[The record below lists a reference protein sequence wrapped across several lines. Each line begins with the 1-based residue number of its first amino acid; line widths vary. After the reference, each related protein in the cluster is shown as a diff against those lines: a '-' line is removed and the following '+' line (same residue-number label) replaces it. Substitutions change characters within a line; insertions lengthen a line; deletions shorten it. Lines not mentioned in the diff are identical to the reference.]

1 MQPDT
6 PAEAN
11 SGDQRATSEVVASLI
26 ANLQA
31 LLKTQFE
38 LLKLEV
44 TGVAR
49 DKGIAVG
56 LFIGAALFGFFV
68 LAFVGVTGAHALALV
83 LPLWAAWL
91 IITGVYLLIAA
102 VGLRGCVWLHLLA
115 PAPRTAPRRVRTVR
129 HLRAARSKPLHTRVG
144 GRSRQPLSSAR

>member
-6 PAEAN
+6 PAGAGD
-11 SGDQRATSEVVASLI
+11 SDQRATSEVVASLI

-44 TGVAR
+44 TGIAR

-56 LFIGAALFGFFV
+56 LFIGAGLFGFFV

-91 IITGVYLLIAA
+91 IITGVYLLITIVLAL
-102 VGLRGCVWLHLLA
+102 VGVRLMKRPVK
-115 PAPRTAPRRVRTVR
+115 PERTQQELETLKTWAQEQVQR
-129 HLRAARSKPLHTRVG
+129 
-144 GRSRQPLSSAR
+144 

>member
-6 PAEAN
+6 PAEAG
-11 SGDQRATSEVVASLI
+11 GDQRATSEVVASLI

-44 TGVAR
+44 TGIAR

-91 IITGVYLLIAA
+91 TITGVYLLIAA
-102 VGLRGCVWLHLLA
+102 ILALVGVKLMKR
-115 PAPRTAPRRVRTVR
+115 PIKPERTQQELETLKTWAQEQVQR
-129 HLRAARSKPLHTRVG
+129 
-144 GRSRQPLSSAR
+144 